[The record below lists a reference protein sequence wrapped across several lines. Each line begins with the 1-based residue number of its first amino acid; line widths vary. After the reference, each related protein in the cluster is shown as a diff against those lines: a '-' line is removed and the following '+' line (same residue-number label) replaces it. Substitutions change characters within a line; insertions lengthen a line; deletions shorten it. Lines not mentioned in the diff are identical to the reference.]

1 MNAPCSAVY
10 RYNYRHNYRQNYRPR
25 ALLRLPSWMRMLWVW
40 L

>member
-10 RYNYRHNYRQNYRPR
+10 RQNYRQNYRPR
-25 ALLRLPSWMRMLWVW
+25 PLLRLPSWVRVLWVW